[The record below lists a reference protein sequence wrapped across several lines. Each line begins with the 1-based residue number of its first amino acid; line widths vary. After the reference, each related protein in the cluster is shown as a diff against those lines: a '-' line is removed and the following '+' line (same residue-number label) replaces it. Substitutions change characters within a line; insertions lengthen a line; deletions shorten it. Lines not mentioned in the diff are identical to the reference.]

1 MLTPL
6 FAIAN
11 YLVSVVELFQLFP
24 IHSSPWFPFENKLIT
39 NREPFCCKTLPVISF
54 RISKI
59 VVQGNVKLPVML
71 CQAIQSSFL
80 SSLKIRVKILPSGP
94 EEKLDWI

>member
-24 IHSSPWFPFENKLIT
+24 IHSSPWFPFENK
-39 NREPFCCKTLPVISF
+39 F
-54 RISKI
+54 
-59 VVQGNVKLPVML
+59 Q
-71 CQAIQSSFL
+71 
-80 SSLKIRVKILPSGP
+80 
-94 EEKLDWI
+94 